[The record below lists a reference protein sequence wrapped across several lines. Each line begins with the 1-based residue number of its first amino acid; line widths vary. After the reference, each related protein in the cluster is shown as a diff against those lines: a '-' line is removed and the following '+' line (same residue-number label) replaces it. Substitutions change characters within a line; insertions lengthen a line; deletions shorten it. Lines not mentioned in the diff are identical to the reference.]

1 MPALSGIRV
10 IEFGSGVPA
19 SYCGKLLA
27 GMGADVIKVEPPEGD
42 QLRTVGPF
50 PGDAPHPEKSGLF
63 LHLNTT
69 KRSFVLEGSDAAA
82 RERYLA
88 WADVAIYSGRPADL
102 EAAGIDLAAIRDRF
116 THLVVANTSTFGLTG
131 PYAGYLGGELIA
143 YALGG
148 YALLTGAP
156 DRQPLKSYGHL
167 VEYQAGAH
175 AALGIVAALHAREV
189 TGRGQLIDVSS
200 MEAATF
206 MLGAVEQSAYFY
218 GRISRRNGTRLLG
231 FPPEQPYPST
241 IRPCRDGYVHCH
253 SNNRHRDLLG
263 ALIPNPRLLDEDIIA
278 TPMGLADDID
288 AVMDEWLIG
297 RDRDEIVA
305 AAQEL
310 RLPFTEVMAPGE
322 VLTIEHHKLRG
333 SFVDLQHPEAGSV
346 LQPGFPF
353 RMTGSPSVVR
363 RAPLL
368 GEHNAEALVL
378 PGAPPRTPQQPPEG
392 YKPLNG
398 VRVLDFTNAVAG
410 PIAGFIL
417 ADLGADVIKVEGPA
431 GRPRK
436 APHTAPL
443 AEGGED
449 LPWNRI
455 MNYNELNHGKR
466 GVSLDVAKPEGRDL
480 FLRLV
485 EHADVVVQNFSPR
498 VMFNLG
504 IDYETLRAVNP
515 RIVML
520 SIPAFGLDG
529 PYRDRIA
536 YGPGVDAMSGLAH
549 LSGYADGPP
558 MKPGNFFCDQQSG
571 VLGALA
577 VQAALW
583 QRRTTGEGQHIE
595 LAMIEGEFQV
605 LADAYLDY
613 QWNGRERMR
622 CGNDHPELAPHDT
635 YQCEGEDAWVAI
647 AVENDEQWQAL
658 CAVMGRDDLAADERF
673 AHQPVRHA
681 NRELLRAE
689 IEAWTATRSHYEAQ
703 EALQAAGVPAA
714 AALNCLEILSD
725 PHVVAR
731 HGFEYPHVPNVGPAP
746 YPRVAFTLDETPV
759 PIAKAAPGF
768 GEDNHAVFGDLLGL
782 PPAELARLEE
792 LGITPRIPAEHH

>member
-1 MPALSGIRV
+1 M
-10 IEFGSGVPA
+10 
-19 SYCGKLLA
+19 
-27 GMGADVIKVEPPEGD
+27 
-42 QLRTVGPF
+42 
-50 PGDAPHPEKSGLF
+50 
-63 LHLNTT
+63 
-69 KRSFVLEGSDAAA
+69 
-82 RERYLA
+82 
-88 WADVAIYSGRPADL
+88 
-102 EAAGIDLAAIRDRF
+102 
-116 THLVVANTSTFGLTG
+116 
-131 PYAGYLGGELIA
+131 
-143 YALGG
+143 
-148 YALLTGAP
+148 P

-175 AALGIVAALHAREV
+175 AALGILAALHAREV
-189 TGRGQLIDVSS
+189 TGRGQLVDASA

-218 GRISRRNGTRLLG
+218 GRVSRRNGTRLLG

-263 ALIPNPRLLDEDIIA
+263 ALIPNSRLLDDDIVA
-278 TPMGLADDID
+278 TPMGYADDID
-288 AVMDEWLIG
+288 AMMDEWLIE

-310 RLPFTEVMAPGE
+310 RLPFTEVMSPGE
-322 VLTIEHHKLRG
+322 VLTVEHHKLRG
-333 SFVDLQHPEAGSV
+333 SFVDLQHPVAGSV

-353 RMTGSPSVVR
+353 RMTGSPPVLR
-363 RAPLL
+363 PAPLL
-368 GEHNAEALVL
+368 GEHSADALTL
-378 PGAPPRTPQQPPEG
+378 PAAPTRAPQQAPAG
-392 YKPLNG
+392 YRPLNG

-466 GVSLDVAKPEGRDL
+466 GVSLDVAKAEGRDL
-480 FLRLV
+480 FLGLV
-485 EHADVVVQNFSPR
+485 EQSDVVVQNFSPR

-605 LADAYLDY
+605 LADAYIDY

-622 CGNDHPELAPHDT
+622 CGNDHPQWAPHDT
-635 YQCEGEDAWVAI
+635 YRCQGEDAWVAI

-658 CAVMGRDDLAADERF
+658 CAVIGRDDLAADERF
-673 AHQPVRHA
+673 LRVSPSATPTA
-681 NRELLRAE
+681 NCFAPKSKRGPPSEHTTRRRKRSRRRVSPLAPRSTASKSSPIPMLLRA
-689 IEAWTATRSHYEAQ
+689 TASNTRMS
-703 EALQAAGVPAA
+703 PMW
-714 AALNCLEILSD
+714 
-725 PHVVAR
+725 AR
-731 HGFEYPHVPNVGPAP
+731 RPTRASPLPSTKRRFPSRKP
-746 YPRVAFTLDETPV
+746 
-759 PIAKAAPGF
+759 
-768 GEDNHAVFGDLLGL
+768 
-782 PPAELARLEE
+782 PPASAKTTTPSSAACSGCPRTSSRVSKNLASRPAF
-792 LGITPRIPAEHH
+792 PRNTTNGRRNHDGRHSQFG